1 MKVFGDKIQFK
12 KYNQRCVVL
21 TSDVILN
28 ACMSILRHCLWQ
40 RNRLMSHSNT
50 TTVFAKNDVVRFVI
64 FTKMSP
70 RVFYNGPRIT
80 DVVF

>member
-1 MKVFGDKIQFK
+1 MKVVGDKTQFK

-21 TSDVILN
+21 TIDVIMN
-28 ACMSILRHCLWQ
+28 ACMGILQRGLWQ
-40 RNRLMSHSNT
+40 HSHLMSHSNT
-50 TTVFAKNDVVRFVI
+50 TTVFAKNDIIRFVV

-70 RVFYNGPRIT
+70 RVSYNGPQIT